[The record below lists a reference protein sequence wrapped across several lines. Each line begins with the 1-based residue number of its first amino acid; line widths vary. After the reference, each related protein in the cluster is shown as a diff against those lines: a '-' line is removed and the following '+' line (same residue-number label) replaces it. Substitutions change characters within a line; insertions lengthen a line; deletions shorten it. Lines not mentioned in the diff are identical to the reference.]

1 MRNPTP
7 VATLPGTASPAAAT
21 CPLLGALTVVGD
33 FWTMGVLRCVFT
45 GMGRFGEIQ
54 RELGVATNVLTDRL
68 GRLVDAGV
76 LARVAER
83 PGAARH
89 RYVLTPAGEDLGAV
103 LIALRSWG
111 ERHAAAGPVSTT
123 WRHAGCPSP
132 LTAEVRCPDCGAAPA
147 LADVEVARTG

>member
-1 MRNPTP
+1 MRNPAP
-7 VATLPGTASPAAAT
+7 VAALPGTASPAAAA
-21 CPLLGALTVVGD
+21 CPVLGALTVVGD

-54 RELGVATNVLTDRL
+54 RELGVASNVLTDRL
-68 GRLVDAGV
+68 GRLVDARV

-83 PGAARH
+83 AGAARH

-111 ERHAAAGPVSTT
+111 EQHVVTGPVSTT
-123 WRHAGCPSP
+123 WRHTGCPSP
-132 LTAEVRCPDCGAAPA
+132 LRAEVRCPDCGAAPA
-147 LADVEVARTG
+147 LREVEVAHTR